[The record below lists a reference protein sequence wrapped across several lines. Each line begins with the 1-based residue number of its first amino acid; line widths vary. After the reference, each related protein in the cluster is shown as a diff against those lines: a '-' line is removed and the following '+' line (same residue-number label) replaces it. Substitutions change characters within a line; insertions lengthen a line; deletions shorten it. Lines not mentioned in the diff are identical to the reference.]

1 MALGRDLVKRKKVV
15 VCLNFCLFRRLYVFL
30 RVVFFYLFIEKS
42 FLKNFIKRLLLIDLV
57 KEEGKMKCLL

>member
-15 VCLNFCLFRRLYVFL
+15 VCLNFCFFRRLYVFL

-42 FLKNFIKRLLLIDLV
+42 FLKKFIKRLLLIDLV